1 MVVEYLI
8 TIKTLNYKK
17 LRRNQ
22 QKFEIFFA
30 KFQALFL
37 RRLLMYNYIYHVKL
51 LFVQYFDSG
60 DHQMIYTI
68 IISLIIEKLF
78 SLLRSQSFPFQIV
91 SEFTDT
97 FVKFSNVMGLLTP
110 CFVPRGGFL
119 YTMIVL
125 GYNLPSSRVPGVCP
139 GGGWFWMKLIP
150 ASVRLRLL
158 VIGFCSSSCRN
169 EVS

>member
-8 TIKTLNYKK
+8 TIKK

-22 QKFEIFFA
+22 QKFEILFA

-68 IISLIIEKLF
+68 IISLLIEKLF
-78 SLLRSQSFPFQIV
+78 SLLRSQSLPFQIV
-91 SEFTDT
+91 SEFIDT
-97 FVKFSNVMGLLTP
+97 FVKFSNVEGLLTP

-125 GYNLPSSRVPGVCP
+125 GDNLPSSRVPGVCP
-139 GGGWFWMKLIP
+139 GGWFWMKLIP